1 MPSPYVTNL
10 TKETGKPIEEVER
23 LWKEAKQIASE
34 EFGVP
39 VSEFSKKEYRY
50 TMGVLKNMV
59 GMSEAKVIDPTIFLE
74 SQLSARDFLREAM
87 TSGNFSIGNVRP
99 PEDDED
105 DDEEDDDEEDDDEE
119 DDDEEDDDEG
129 LDRLSRNRYK
139 GEELGEGAAVTA
151 ATQLISGD
159 DEEDE
164 SWDDDDD
171 EENLVGSRP
180 EDLS

>member
-1 MPSPYVTNL
+1 MPSPYVTKL

-105 DDEEDDDEEDDDEE
+105 DDEEDDDE
-119 DDDEEDDDEG
+119 G